1 MFIAYTEVNQP
12 GQWGGYVTFYN
23 GTEQFPTNFIL
34 DISIAGSIMFIG
46 EQADAQPA
54 LDVLRKAFDIPA
66 VTMANEGWTNNDTWL
81 KWHGEDKT
89 DPAGLN
95 AFMSTRL
102 LQTENFET
110 A

>member
-1 MFIAYTEVNQP
+1 
-12 GQWGGYVTFYN
+12 
-23 GTEQFPTNFIL
+23 
-34 DISIAGSIMFIG
+34 MFIG

-66 VTMANEGWTNNDTWL
+66 VTMSNEGWTNNDTWL

-95 AFMSTRL
+95 AFMSTMGLIACEKIDRMIK
-102 LQTENFET
+102 T
-110 A
+110 